1 MEVPKVLDNKY
12 ENLEQLG
19 EGAFGVVYKARS
31 LESNRLYAIKYAKDD
46 DAVKALAKEENLETR
61 LNHQNIVKVYE
72 ANLRN
77 SLPYI
82 VMGYIE
88 GESLEERL
96 GKGTISQNESLM
108 IVKQVLNALSYA
120 HSQNV
125 VHGDIKPSNILISR
139 DGTVKVTDF
148 GIGKILEKMD
158 YGKKRSY
165 GAIGTRAYSSP
176 EQRFGSETSFP
187 TDIFSLGM
195 VWYEMLTGGL
205 PKLYWDGEPKL
216 FFPKVINEIQIPKTI
231 GRILSR
237 SLIIDDRR
245 RYKNAVEMHS
255 VLERAL
261 EVKTP
266 KIPQLYATVRKN
278 SRVAVAYA
286 VGILAL
292 SIGELALNEFIEKPE
307 RVTIKL

>member
-125 VHGDIKPSNILISR
+125 VHGDIKPSNILIS
-139 DGTVKVTDF
+139 
-148 GIGKILEKMD
+148 
-158 YGKKRSY
+158 
-165 GAIGTRAYSSP
+165 
-176 EQRFGSETSFP
+176 
-187 TDIFSLGM
+187 
-195 VWYEMLTGGL
+195 
-205 PKLYWDGEPKL
+205 
-216 FFPKVINEIQIPKTI
+216 
-231 GRILSR
+231 
-237 SLIIDDRR
+237 
-245 RYKNAVEMHS
+245 
-255 VLERAL
+255 
-261 EVKTP
+261 
-266 KIPQLYATVRKN
+266 
-278 SRVAVAYA
+278 
-286 VGILAL
+286 
-292 SIGELALNEFIEKPE
+292 
-307 RVTIKL
+307 